1 MAPIYQSGGFAKSGA
16 TRWSVSLCPSPRGGG
31 MISHSRGGFVPVMT
45 MVYFQRPPRHH
56 RQHEHRR
63 AAVEHA
69 KRPAVARARRML
81 DVAREADC
89 LAPRRLI
96 VWERFA
102 CRVGV
107 GLLALEMEKIP
118 RHVWQCE
125 PRDYGPGRADRP
137 RRQRSPSTSPKCFLT
152 AALHAQALTWSA
164 GGSRIRMAP
173 RRVARMRRPF
183 SIWMTRLA

>member
-1 MAPIYQSGGFAKSGA
+1 
-16 TRWSVSLCPSPRGGG
+16 

-102 CRVGV
+102 FVLRAHGGERFGVRVSR
-107 GLLALEMEKIP
+107 LYHKPLALKGHWDSCPM
-118 RHVWQCE
+118 
-125 PRDYGPGRADRP
+125 
-137 RRQRSPSTSPKCFLT
+137 
-152 AALHAQALTWSA
+152 ALIVGYAL
-164 GGSRIRMAP
+164 
-173 RRVARMRRPF
+173 
-183 SIWMTRLA
+183 